1 MCIRDRHSKCPSNF
15 SFPQFIQAT
24 LCVCVCARARMHSM
38 GAYISKVCTIYR
50 SDASSD
56 SENYVVVNMAEREGE
71 TADAIFCV
79 GGTSST
85 GRGTITGNTSGVEV
99 ASEVLEEEAT
109 ITTPSESHSIASSC
123 KRRDL
128 VSI

>member
-1 MCIRDRHSKCPSNF
+1 MCITSGMIC
-15 SFPQFIQAT
+15 
-24 LCVCVCARARMHSM
+24 
-38 GAYISKVCTIYR
+38 R

-56 SENYVVVNMAEREGE
+56 SENYVVVNMAEREE
-71 TADAIFCV
+71 AADAIFCV
-79 GGTSST
+79 GGASST
-85 GRGTITGNTSGVEV
+85 GRGTMTGNTSGVEV

-128 VSI
+128 VSIWL

>member
-1 MCIRDRHSKCPSNF
+1 MCITSGMIC
-15 SFPQFIQAT
+15 
-24 LCVCVCARARMHSM
+24 
-38 GAYISKVCTIYR
+38 R

-56 SENYVVVNMAEREGE
+56 SENYVVVSMAEGE
-71 TADAIFCV
+71 AADAIFCV
-79 GGTSST
+79 GGASST
-85 GRGTITGNTSGVEV
+85 GRGTMTGNTSGVEV

-128 VSI
+128 VSIWL